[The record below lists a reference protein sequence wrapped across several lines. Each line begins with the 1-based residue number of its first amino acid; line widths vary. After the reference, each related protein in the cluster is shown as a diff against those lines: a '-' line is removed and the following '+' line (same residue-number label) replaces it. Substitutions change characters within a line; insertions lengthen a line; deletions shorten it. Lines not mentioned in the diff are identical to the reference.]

1 MEIKLFAFAAL
12 MAASVLTACGGT
24 GKSVAGYGAQHEWY
38 DDDNGET
45 EKTLGLRNFNGIKS
59 SMCVDV
65 RYTQGSG
72 YKVVARGTS
81 RALSFADISVE
92 DGLIYVRWKDS
103 FSGTYRT
110 GVDERITLFVTAPKF
125 EKFESN
131 GSMTFT
137 TGTYKVDELDIDNKG
152 GFDLKCGDIIGKS
165 AGAKATISSGG
176 RITIT
181 AGRISLGGLDV
192 ASSGALE
199 LSNEGL
205 TAHDV
210 KFSNY
215 GRMTYSGDVKA
226 GNVVIE
232 SSGAS
237 DITAGFDVSGNYTF
251 KNSGGMTFN
260 GNISA
265 KNVDIDNYSACDI
278 SSEVKADMMDCSN
291 GGRCNGSVSFTG
303 GTLNL
308 DCSGAGDFDVRLDC
322 REVKAQAYGRL
333 HLTLSGTA
341 DNVDL
346 SGSGVSEINTSG
358 LNKF

>member
-137 TGTYKVDELDIDNKG
+137 TGTYKVDELYIDNKG

-181 AGRISLGGLDV
+181 AGRISLGGLDIS
-192 ASSGALE
+192 SSGALE

-226 GNVVIE
+226 GNVVVE

-265 KNVDIDNYSACDI
+265 KVVVCFPESCA
-278 SSEVKADMMDCSN
+278 
-291 GGRCNGSVSFTG
+291 
-303 GTLNL
+303 
-308 DCSGAGDFDVRLDC
+308 
-322 REVKAQAYGRL
+322 
-333 HLTLSGTA
+333 
-341 DNVDL
+341 
-346 SGSGVSEINTSG
+346 SEITAVFNPKPGSTRFSNEDFPTPDKPATAVTFPANSAFTSSTPSPVSADTA
-358 LNKF
+358 KQTYPTCS